1 MTARYQ
7 LALLDLSTPGGTVM
21 HRWHSRHGWRDV
33 SWEATIWAFVEF
45 DHAGISAG
53 AMADAA
59 SSELSF
65 PRLPTLDAILR
76 QAHRESWR
84 GRLRILHWPEA
95 DDSGTAPPAEPF
107 VVATMRGVLS
117 LGELSLT
124 TIQARLDSS
133 LLAGSGGGR
142 FPPRLATTALIGTPV
157 VLGERGGR

>member
-7 LALLDLSTPGGTVM
+7 LALLDLSTPGGVSM
-21 HRWHSRHGWRDV
+21 RRWHSRHGWGDV
-33 SWEATIWAFVEF
+33 TWESVIWSFTPF

-59 SSELSF
+59 SSDLSF
-65 PRLPTLDAILR
+65 PRLPTQEAILR

-95 DDSGTAPPAEPF
+95 DEAGTAPPAEPF

-117 LGELSLT
+117 LGEISLT

-142 FPPRLATTALIGTPV
+142 FPPRLATTAMIGIPV
-157 VLGERGGR
+157 VLGSR